1 MGRVR
6 EKTEE
11 IAYYF
16 GLGDDE
22 PSEHEAEPETRREL
36 IVSLIWLIAGLI
48 VAGVVIDLLA
58 VWALPAPVDFI
69 VALAIAGL
77 AGVAVGA
84 VQLAWDWATG
94 SS

>member
-1 MGRVR
+1 MGR
-6 EKTEE
+6 EPHSP
-11 IAYYF
+11 IAHYF

-22 PSEHEAEPETRREL
+22 PSEHVLEPASRREW
-36 IVSLIWLIAGLI
+36 IVSIVWVVATLL
-48 VAGVVIDLLA
+48 VAGVVIELLA

-69 VALAIAGL
+69 ASLAIAGL
-77 AGVAVGA
+77 TGLAVGA

>member
-6 EKTEE
+6 EKTEG

-22 PSEHEAEPETRREL
+22 PTENVLEPASRREWVISVVWTVATL
-36 IVSLIWLIAGLI
+36 V

-69 VALAIAGL
+69 AALAIAVLIGT
-77 AGVAVGA
+77 AAGA
-84 VQLAWDWATG
+84 VQLVWDRVAR
-94 SS
+94 S